1 MAKLLI
7 VDDEKNIRNHL
18 STFFESCGHR
28 VRTAESAR
36 QALEMLANE
45 GEFDLVLSD
54 YRMAEVNG
62 LELLQR
68 IKRERP
74 RLPVILMT
82 AYGTVENAVAAMKGG
97 AYDYVAKPFTL
108 EQIQHVVARALEV
121 ESLRAEVNLLRDA
134 IQDQPLLDSRSPV
147 DAPSPRSRTTGGGQR
162 SNYPADGRERH
173 RQERPGQTDPS
184 MEPAFARPVRGG

>member
-18 STFFESCGHR
+18 STFFEICGHR

-36 QALEMLANE
+36 QALDMLANE
-45 GEFDLVLSD
+45 REFDLVLND

-68 IKRERP
+68 IKRDNP

-97 AYDYVAKPFTL
+97 AYERRDRIATL
-108 EQIQHVVARALEV
+108 
-121 ESLRAEVNLLRDA
+121 
-134 IQDQPLLDSRSPV
+134 PLLACIFPAACEGSASTRRS
-147 DAPSPRSRTTGGGQR
+147 SC
-162 SNYPADGRERH
+162 
-173 RQERPGQTDPS
+173 
-184 MEPAFARPVRGG
+184 